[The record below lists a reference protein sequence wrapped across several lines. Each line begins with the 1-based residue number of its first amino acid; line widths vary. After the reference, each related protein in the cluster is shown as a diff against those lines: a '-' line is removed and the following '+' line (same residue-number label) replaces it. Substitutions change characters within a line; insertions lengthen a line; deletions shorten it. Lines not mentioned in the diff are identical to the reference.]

1 MVAVGWCTDRHR
13 QGHRPGQVMRAPIDI
28 FTTMAESLDGPLAG
42 TWSQMTTAAHQ
53 LQEFPRAECNFAIL
67 RQGLALP
74 GTRLARD
81 RQWWIA
87 WGLTVLGTAII
98 PCAAWAI
105 LTLDP
110 LLRWIKSRCPHV
122 VAILHLCWSSL
133 SPSRCS
139 SLFMR
144 TSLHNYT

>member
-1 MVAVGWCTDRHR
+1 
-13 QGHRPGQVMRAPIDI
+13 MRAPIDI

-67 RQGLALP
+67 RQGLAVP
-74 GTRLARD
+74 
-81 RQWWIA
+81 
-87 WGLTVLGTAII
+87 GTAII